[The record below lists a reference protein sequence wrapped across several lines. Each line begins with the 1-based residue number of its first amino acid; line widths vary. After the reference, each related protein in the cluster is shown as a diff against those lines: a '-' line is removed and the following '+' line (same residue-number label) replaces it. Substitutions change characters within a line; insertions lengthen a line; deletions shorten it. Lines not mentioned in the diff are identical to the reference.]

1 MSKKIIKRL
10 TGALMV
16 TVIVFHAS
24 ILNAGPHV
32 HGEAELTIAMENT
45 SLQIQ
50 LLAPAADIVGFEHQA
65 KTPQAKTPQELKSM
79 AGAKKALSQ
88 VAQLFVITGARCEL
102 SEVTIDMKDLVDA
115 KRDTHA
121 HHRDHLLN
129 NITANY
135 EYECYSLDE
144 LSTIEVNVFD
154 LFPALLRINSMWITE
169 RSQGSQVL
177 SKTTRQIRID

>member
-1 MSKKIIKRL
+1 
-10 TGALMV
+10 
-16 TVIVFHAS
+16 
-24 ILNAGPHV
+24 
-32 HGEAELTIAMENT
+32 MENT

-65 KTPQAKTPQELKSM
+65 KIPQELKSM

-121 HHRDHLLN
+121 HHHDHLLN

-135 EYECYSLDE
+135 EYKCYSLDE
-144 LSTIEVNVFD
+144 LSTIEVNAFD

>member
-32 HGEAELTIAMENT
+32 HCEAELTIAMENT

-65 KTPQAKTPQELKSM
+65 KTPQELKSM
-79 AGAKKALSQ
+79 AGAKKTLSQ